1 MAAKGDMLTR
11 DIPIILHDGTIL
23 RKRDIK
29 TNQKGFQKSLL
40 MSMGMIIGIPGTEQI
55 HTVVS

>member
-23 RKRDIK
+23 RKKRHQDKSKRFSEIIIDVNGDDNWNTRDRTK
-29 TNQKGFQKSLL
+29 
-40 MSMGMIIGIPGTEQI
+40 
-55 HTVVS
+55 